1 MGSTIINKYLKEMSS
16 EEKPLVQVLPINFKE
31 FKKNPVIAMLFLCLI
46 AISVLYVR
54 SEKKNQQQD
63 EERKGTIQSCINKT
77 DRLATEVSFL
87 TEQVRRSDSALADVR
102 ATLRVLKEVRAIQ

>member
-1 MGSTIINKYLKEMSS
+1 MSS
-16 EEKPLVQVLPINFKE
+16 EEKPLVQVLPVNFRE
-31 FKKNPVIAMLFLCLI
+31 FKKNPVIAMLFLSLI

-54 SEKKNQQQD
+54 SEKKNQKQD
-63 EERKGTIQSCINKT
+63 DERRGTIQSCIDKT
-77 DRLATEVSFL
+77 DRLSTEVSFL